1 MASVRVQPFGTL
13 GLVPASVLSIAEA
26 DAAVERGRRGQS
38 FAEQADEWS
47 RSLRLF
53 VQHAWAGVPLYDD
66 EKTMVSGW
74 HLDAVCEHLEAVSAG
89 ELKRLAICLP
99 PGMTKSTVASV
110 CFPVWEW
117 TTRPGRAHLTA
128 SYDRDI
134 AEGFAA
140 LSRLMIESD
149 WFQLR
154 WGKKFSLRLDENARK
169 RYTNN
174 RGGRRMAGPTQGST
188 GKHADVI
195 IIDDPHDAALIP
207 SDAARE
213 KVIEWH
219 DGSISSRYRDQN
231 EGCEVIIAQRLHER
245 DLIGHV
251 LAKAPDDWT
260 ILCLPER
267 YEKRHP
273 YVTAAK
279 VRLPSGRLIKGD
291 AREVEGELL
300 CPARRS
306 ERASSS
312 LAKEQGSYRA
322 AGQLQQRPAAKEG
335 AILKR
340 SFWQFFPPAWLEDG
354 ERHRLPRF
362 HGLAQS
368 WDTAF
373 KDKSV
378 NDFVVG
384 GLWGLWGPNVSLL
397 AVRKERMSLSKTKQA
412 IKDMTAWADV
422 EWPRLPMH
430 ILIER
435 SANGNDI
442 IAELQ
447 GEIRGVVPVPVEGSK
462 TMRAQAAEPALEG
475 KNVFVPGVC
484 DPSQPSYY
492 DPSGTPAFTQS
503 LIESCASFPFGE
515 FDDEVDMLT
524 QLVLWS
530 RGAGRK
536 SHATFGRA
544 RGGAVESGSLSGV
557 R

>member
-1 MASVRVQPFGTL
+1 MTVGFLTTE
-13 GLVPASVLSIAEA
+13 EA
-26 DAAVERGRRGQS
+26 DASLERQRRGQS
-38 FAEQADEWS
+38 FSEQAEEWS

-66 EKTMVSGW
+66 QKTMTSGW

-89 ELKRLAICLP
+89 ELRRLVICLP

-231 EGCEVIIAQRLHER
+231 EGCEIIIAQRLHER

-273 YVTAAK
+273 YVTPAK
-279 VRLPSGRLIKGD
+279 VRLPSGKLIKGD

-300 CPARRS
+300 CSARRN
-306 ERASSS
+306 ERASNA
-312 LAKEQGSYRA
+312 LAKEQSAFRA
-322 AGQLQQRPAAKEG
+322 AGQLQQRPAAREG

-340 SFWQFFPPAWLEDG
+340 SYWQFFPPAWLEDG

-373 KDKSV
+373 KDRSV

-384 GLWGLWGPNVSLL
+384 GLWGLAGPNMYLL
-397 AVRKERMSLSKTKQA
+397 AVTKDRMSLSKTKQA
-412 IKDMTAWADV
+412 IKDMTGWV
-422 EWPRLPMH
+422 EDPGGWSKNEPAIEYWRRSLPMH
-430 ILIER
+430 VLIENT
-435 SANGNDI
+435 ANGPEVI
-442 IAELQ
+442 RELQ
-447 GEIRGVVPVPVEGSK
+447 QEIRGIVPVSVGGDK
-462 TMRAQAAEPALEG
+462 TARANASEPALEG
-475 KNVFVPGVC
+475 KNVFVPGRS
-484 DPSQPSYY
+484 DPSLPSFY
-492 DPSGTPAFTQS
+492 DPQGTPAFTQS
-503 LIESCASFPFGE
+503 LVEACASFPFGE
-515 FDDEVDMLT
+515 YDDEVDMLT
-524 QLVLWS
+524 QLILWS

-536 SHATFGRA
+536 ARATLGRA
-544 RGGAVESGSLSGV
+544 RGGPVEQGSFSGV
-557 R
+557 V

>member
-1 MASVRVQPFGTL
+1 MA
-13 GLVPASVLSIAEA
+13 ASVLSIAEA
-26 DAAVERGRRGQS
+26 DAAVERGVRGQS
-38 FAEQADEWS
+38 FAEQALEWS
-47 RSLRLF
+47 GSLRLF
-53 VQHAWAGVPLYDD
+53 VKHSWAGVLHEGNAMTP
-66 EKTMVSGW
+66 GW
-74 HLDAVCEHLEAVSAG
+74 HIDAVCEHLEAVSSG
-89 ELKRLAICLP
+89 EIRRLVIMLP

-117 TTRPGRAHLTA
+117 TSRPSRRHITA
-128 SYDRDI
+128 SYHRRL
-134 AEGFAA
+134 ATRLATQ
-140 LSRLMIESD
+140 SRTLIESE

-154 WGKKFSLRLDENARK
+154 WGKRFHLSFDENTKEVYA
-169 RYTNN
+169 NN
-174 RGGRRMAGPTQGST
+174 RGGRRMSCPTSNIT
-188 GKHADVI
+188 GDHADVI
-195 IIDDPHDAALIP
+195 LIDDPHDASKIV
-207 SDAARE
+207 SDAIRE
-213 KVIEWH
+213 QVIEFH
-219 DGSISSRYRDQN
+219 DGTVSSRFNDP
-231 EGCEVIIAQRLHER
+231 ETGCEVIIAQRLHER

-251 LAKAPDDWT
+251 LTRDSDYEWQV
-260 ILCLPER
+260 LCLPER
-267 YEKRHP
+267 YEARHP
-273 YVTAAK
+273 HVTPAM
-279 VRLPSGRLIKGD
+279 VRLRSGLLVRGD
-291 AREVEGELL
+291 AREREGELL
-300 CPARRS
+300 CKLRRS
-306 ERASSS
+306 EGASNA
-312 LAKEQGSYRA
+312 LAKEQGSFRA
-322 AGQLQQRPAAKEG
+322 AGQLQQRPASREG

-340 SFWQFFPPAWLEDG
+340 SFWQFFPPVWLEDG

-384 GLWGLWGPNVSLL
+384 GLWGLSGPNCYLL

-412 IKDMTAWADV
+412 IKDMSSWADK

-430 ILIER
+430 VLIER

-442 IAELQ
+442 IMELQ

-475 KNVFVPGVC
+475 KNVFVPGVL
-484 DPSQPSYY
+484 DAAQPSYY

-524 QLVLWS
+524 QLILWS

-536 SHATFGRA
+536 SPASFGRA
-544 RGGAVESGSLSGV
+544 RGGALEAGTLSGV